1 MRPSNEY
8 KRDIS
13 YYADKMSS
21 TQRLIERTEALL
33 VEAKEKQKILE
44 SLIEEV
50 KAIKNGMIQVQPELS
65 AISGYLEK
73 VIINKAPYDHG
84 EFGAFS
90 NEMKNYAE
98 KYEGLY
104 NEIIEMHSDIEKTIS
119 GYHQT
124 LSRCKEEYNKYKS
137 NYEYAKKN
145 YQTPSGNGDSEEKD
159 GSPQRKQ
166 GTSANSSP
174 ATGKQNFS
182 RIEVLE

>member
-8 KRDIS
+8 ERDIS

-21 TQRLIERTEALL
+21 TKRLIERTEALL

-44 SLIEEV
+44 SLREEV
-50 KAIKNGMIQVQPELS
+50 KAIENGMIQAQPELS
-65 AISGYLEK
+65 AISSYLEK

-90 NEMKNYAE
+90 DEMKTYAE
-98 KYEGLY
+98 KYEELY

-119 GYHQT
+119 GYNQT
-124 LSRCKEEYNKYKS
+124 LSRCKEDYNKYKS
-137 NYEYAKKN
+137 SYENAKKN
-145 YQTPSGNGDSEEKD
+145 YQTPSGNGDSEAKD
-159 GSPQRKQ
+159 EVPQKSQ

-174 ATGKQNFS
+174 TTGKQNFS
-182 RIEVLE
+182 RAEVLE